1 MRPRS
6 VYMYIIFY
14 LVFAYADCGVGGW
27 GGGVKEMFYLTIT
40 QHIFIY
46 DYMVS
51 DIVKVHSDS
60 ER

>member
-1 MRPRS
+1 MR
-6 VYMYIIFY
+6 I
-14 LVFAYADCGVGGW
+14 VGWGDGG
-27 GGGVKEMFYLTIT
+27 GGGVKEMLYLTIT